1 MGYNFGDKCV
11 VLRGTVINRFE
22 NGKRAWWEYDSFNN
36 YLILSSYDMTAENLF
51 KYVDKIEEFQPKVT
65 RAYPSSIDILARFIK
80 QHSLKINKEGN
91 IKAISTS
98 SENLFEMQKEITEQ
112 TFACPII
119 DKYGNSEQANI
130 AGMCVKPEG
139 YHIFLEYGITE
150 IIGKDNNPITK
161 EGEIGEIIGTGFTNY
176 AMPFFRYKTGDS
188 AVWTNKGCG
197 CGRDLP
203 LLKKIEGRWL
213 QERIITRQ
221 GSFIAITALNSH
233 TNIFENVKQFQYFQE
248 EKGKVILKIEIKLL
262 DLRQE
267 RTIYKYGLV
276 WNRTKLKGD
285 PEGYK
290 IVDLKEN
297 SAMKG
302 IDSNRLY
309 GADYNRK
316 EIISA
321 HSNGS
326 HKYFISKTVL
336 NADVV
341 ISVPKMK
348 VHRKA
353 GVTLNLKNMV
363 GINGNKN
370 YLAHYRIGPP
380 EKGRDEFSR
389 PYWVYGLD
397 RRLKDLLLSTNWK
410 IGKYPFALWSFVKGM
425 LLKLAAQDDVFIS
438 GDWYGND
445 TVWRMAVDINK
456 ILLYADKEGV
466 MKEDPQR
473 RYFSVIDGIIA
484 GEKEGPLG
492 PSPKYCELL
501 IAGCDPVLTDF
512 IATKAMG
519 FDYHK
524 IPLLK
529 NAFEIKKYALSG
541 YNMDDAII
549 KSNVPENELIFRFE
563 PSDGWKEHIEL

>member
-1 MGYNFGDKCV
+1 MRENIVAVMKEKKGITYPVNPPFHPPQQYPEYPFGNIEVDTSNHVYPLVRKLFVNLGADKENFGKENWNPLGELIKPRDKV
-11 VLRGTVINRFE
+11 LIKPNFVLHFNSSGEDILSVITHGSVLR
-22 NGKRAWWEYDSFNN
+22 A
-36 YLILSSYDMTAENLF
+36 
-51 KYVDKIEEFQPKVT
+51 
-65 RAYPSSIDILARFIK
+65 
-80 QHSLKINKEGN
+80 
-91 IKAISTS
+91 
-98 SENLFEMQKEITEQ
+98 
-112 TFACPII
+112 II
-119 DKYGNSEQANI
+119 DYVYI
-130 AGMCVKPEG
+130 ALQCKGEVIIADAPQMNADFNK
-139 YHIFLEYGITE
+139 ITE
-150 IIGKDNNPITK
+150 INGTK
-161 EGEIGEIIGTGFTNY
+161 GVVKF
-176 AMPFFRYKTGDS
+176 YKRLETEDF
-188 AVWTNKGCG
+188 K
-197 CGRDLP
+197 
-203 LLKKIEGRWL
+203 
-213 QERIITRQ
+213 
-221 GSFIAITALNSH
+221 
-233 TNIFENVKQFQYFQE
+233 
-248 EKGKVILKIEIKLL
+248 IKLL

-276 WNRTKLKGD
+276 WNRIKLKGD

-290 IVDLKEN
+290 IVDLKED
-297 SAMKG
+297 SEMKG

-326 HKYFISKTVL
+326 NKYFISKTVL

-380 EKGRDEFSR
+380 EKGGDEFSR

-397 RRLKDLLLSTNWK
+397 RRLKDLLLSANWRV
-410 IGKYPFALWSFVKGM
+410 GKYPFALWSFVKGM
-425 LLKLAAQDDVFIS
+425 LLKFTKRDDVFIC

-445 TVWRMAVDINK
+445 TVWRMALDINK
-456 ILLYADKEGV
+456 ILLYADKEGM

-492 PSPKYCELL
+492 PSPKHCGLL
-501 IAGCDPVLTDF
+501 IAGCDPVITDF
-512 IATKAMG
+512 VATKAMG

-524 IPLLK
+524 IPLIK
-529 NAFEIKKYALSG
+529 NALKIKKYPLSK
-541 YNMDDAII
+541 YNADDTVI
-549 KSNVPENELIFRFE
+549 KSNVPESELMFRFE
-563 PSDGWKEHIEL
+563 PSAGWKGHIEL